1 MDKIGPR
8 YSVDQS
14 SSVASLASIT
24 SNVFLQPLSSTPLFK
39 NSILNFGNTIFA
51 ISLCTSKVSIAPHIP
66 YLYVFA
72 FKVMASAFSRF
83 ALLSM

>member
-24 SNVFLQPLSSTPLFK
+24 SNVFLQPLSSTPLFQ
-39 NSILNFGNTIFA
+39 NSILNFGTTIFA
-51 ISLCTSKVSIAPHIP
+51 ISL
-66 YLYVFA
+66 
-72 FKVMASAFSRF
+72 
-83 ALLSM
+83 